1 MPFHYTN
8 IHRMNCS
15 KKKCRYTEK
24 MQRKVTINE
33 RGVLTIPAKMRETFG
48 IKANDELIIEDTEE
62 GLLLRPAFSVPVEIY
77 TEDRIKEFASD
88 EEAIG
93 KLLPPE
99 Q

>member
-1 MPFHYTN
+1 
-8 IHRMNCS
+8 
-15 KKKCRYTEK
+15 